1 MDVLKNCNFLDGV
14 VRQSG
19 GEWASPRAARRHK
32 RCGETKSHVQG
43 GRGSFWLQGEE
54 REYGIS
60 RTPRDNNEVGSV
72 VASYILLLV
81 YSNSKFTTHYWI
93 IHDKICSCT

>member
-1 MDVLKNCNFLDGV
+1 MGV
-14 VRQSG
+14 APCSQTAQAMRGDQV
-19 GEWASPRAARRHK
+19 
-32 RCGETKSHVQG
+32 CHVQG

-72 VASYILLLV
+72 ASSYILLLV
-81 YSNSKFTTHYWI
+81 YSNTTI
-93 IHDKICSCT
+93 IHDKTFMHITCA